1 MDSLAQSAYPAA
13 TVRPARRRGVGWSAI
28 ASGVAL
34 LIVGEKPY
42 FPDSFGLFI
51 LIASLA
57 LFLSMIPVAIWLAS
71 GVTERAEGSAGL
83 ARAAQIVGVVG
94 ILVAVVTAI
103 LALPQWLPAV
113 PAQILET
120 SSLGAIGLWLLVANG
135 QAFGVRLINRVLA
148 VFGAI
153 AGLGLLLAAVVM
165 WVELA
170 FGNLGSLTSTL
181 ENLRILGGYL
191 GEAFYIIWALWL
203 GIWLL
208 VRRKQ

>member
-1 MDSLAQSAYPAA
+1 MDSLAQTAYPAA

-181 ENLRILGGYL
+181 ENLRMLGGYL

>member
-1 MDSLAQSAYPAA
+1 MDSLAQTAYPAA
-13 TVRPARRRGVGWSAI
+13 TARPTRKRGIGWSAI

-57 LFLSMIPVAIWLAS
+57 LFLSMIPVAMWFAS
-71 GVTERAEGSAGL
+71 GVTERAEGSARL
-83 ARAAQIVGVVG
+83 ARTAQIVGVAG
-94 ILVAVVTAI
+94 MFVAGVTAI

-135 QAFGVRLINRVLA
+135 QALGVRLINRVLA
-148 VFGAI
+148 VIGAI
-153 AGLGLLLAAVVM
+153 AGLGWLLAAAVM

-170 FGNLGSLTSTL
+170 FGNLGSLISTM
-181 ENLRILGGYL
+181 ESIRVLGGYL

-208 VRRKQ
+208 VRRKR

>member
-83 ARAAQIVGVVG
+83 ARAAQIVGVAG

-181 ENLRILGGYL
+181 ENLRMLGGYL

-208 VRRKQ
+208 VRRKR